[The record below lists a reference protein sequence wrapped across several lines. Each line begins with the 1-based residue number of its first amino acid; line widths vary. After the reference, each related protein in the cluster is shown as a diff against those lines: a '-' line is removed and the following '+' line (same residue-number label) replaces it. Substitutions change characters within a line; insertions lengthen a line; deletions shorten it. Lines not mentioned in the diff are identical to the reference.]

1 MRILLATS
9 NPHKLEE
16 VQQILANPDALD
28 DAMTSGRPARQ
39 AAPGQRLAV
48 AKKIDLQSL
57 ASLGLKIAE
66 PDEDQPTFEGNAVL
80 KAAYYAKA
88 SGVMCL
94 ADDSG
99 LEVDALGGAPGVISA
114 RYAGVKGPRSVVD
127 PANNALLLQNLKHVP
142 EQDRTARFVCA
153 MALCAP
159 DRLSPIAVVRGVV
172 HGRIIAADEPPRGVH
187 GFGYDP
193 LFLIEELGVTT
204 AELEPEQK
212 NAISHR
218 GRATRLLLDALARN
232 PKFQ

>member
-16 VQQILANPDALD
+16 VRQILANPEALD
-28 DAMTSGRPARQ
+28 DGFASGRPVRQ
-39 AAPGQRLAV
+39 ALIAQRRDV
-48 AKKIDLQSL
+48 AGKIDLQSL
-57 ASLGLKIAE
+57 ASVGFKIEE
-66 PDEDQPTFEGNAVL
+66 PVEDKPTFEGNAVL

-88 SGVMCL
+88 TGIACL

-99 LEVDALGGAPGVISA
+99 LEVDVLGGKPGVISA
-114 RYAGVKGPRSVVD
+114 RYAGVRGPRSVAD
-127 PANNALLLQNLKHVP
+127 PANNALLLENLKHVAP
-142 EQDRTARFVCA
+142 EDRTARFVCA

-159 DRLSPIAVVRGVV
+159 DRLAPLAVVRGVV
-172 HGRIIAADEPPRGVH
+172 HGKIIPDDEPPRGEH

-204 AELEPEQK
+204 AELDPEQK

-218 GRATRLLLDALARN
+218 GRATRLLLDALGRLAG
-232 PKFQ
+232 FQ

>member
-1 MRILLATS
+1 MRIVLATS

-16 VQQILANPDALD
+16 VRQILANPEGDAL
-28 DAMTSGRPARQ
+28 GRPGRQ
-39 AAPGQRLAV
+39 TPGERLAV

-57 ASLGLKIAE
+57 ASLGLTIEE
-66 PDEDQPTFEGNAVL
+66 PIEDQPTFEGNAVL
-80 KAAYYAKA
+80 KAKYYARMT
-88 SGVMCL
+88 GELCL

-114 RYAGVKGPRSVVD
+114 RYAGVKGSRSVVD
-127 PANNALLLQNLKHVP
+127 PANNALLLQNLKDVP
-142 EQDRTARFVCA
+142 ESERSARFVCA

-159 DRLSPIAVVRGVV
+159 DRLAPLAVVRGVV
-172 HGRIIAADEPPRGVH
+172 HGQIIAADEPPRGVN

-232 PKFQ
+232 PKFG